1 MIGMLLVSHGRMAE
15 GMLDS
20 LELIM
25 GSCDQ
30 MHTVS
35 LCAGEDFESFR
46 AKVMEAIRQLDSGD
60 GVLVFVDLYGASPFN
75 ASVYAVA
82 RMAQEGISVRVLAG
96 MNLAMLLETAAMRAS
111 CSLQE
116 LVAIAEAAGRDGISE
131 PLVVKE
137 EENGEDY

>member
-1 MIGMLLVSHGRMAE
+1 
-15 GMLDS
+15 
-20 LELIM
+20 M

-75 ASVYAVA
+75 ASVYAAA

-111 CSLQE
+111 SSLQE
-116 LVAIAEAAGRDGISE
+116 LVAIAGAAGRDGISE
-131 PLVVKE
+131 PFVVKE

>member
-25 GSCDQ
+25 GSCDR

-60 GVLVFVDLYGASPFN
+60 GVLVFVDLYGASRC
-75 ASVYAVA
+75 V
-82 RMAQEGISVRVLAG
+82 
-96 MNLAMLLETAAMRAS
+96 
-111 CSLQE
+111 
-116 LVAIAEAAGRDGISE
+116 
-131 PLVVKE
+131 
-137 EENGEDY
+137 

>member
-25 GSCDQ
+25 GSCDR

-46 AKVMEAIRQLDSGD
+46 VKVMEAIRQLEM
-60 GVLVFVDLYGASPFN
+60 
-75 ASVYAVA
+75 VYWYLSIFT
-82 RMAQEGISVRVLAG
+82 E
-96 MNLAMLLETAAMRAS
+96 LLRLMR
-111 CSLQE
+111 LFMQWPE
-116 LVAIAEAAGRDGISE
+116 WRRRE
-131 PLVVKE
+131 
-137 EENGEDY
+137 

>member
-75 ASVYAVA
+75 ASVYAAA

-96 MNLAMLLETAAMRAS
+96 MNLAMLLETAAMRVS
-111 CSLQE
+111 SSLQE
-116 LVAIAEAAGRDGISE
+116 LVAIAGAAGRDGISE

>member
-96 MNLAMLLETAAMRAS
+96 MNLAMLLETAAMRVS
-111 CSLQE
+111 SSLQE
-116 LVAIAEAAGRDGISE
+116 LVAIAGAAGLDGISE

>member
-1 MIGMLLVSHGRMAE
+1 MIGILLVSHGRMAE

-82 RMAQEGISVRVLAG
+82 RMAQES
-96 MNLAMLLETAAMRAS
+96 T
-111 CSLQE
+111 
-116 LVAIAEAAGRDGISE
+116 
-131 PLVVKE
+131 
-137 EENGEDY
+137 

>member
-25 GSCDQ
+25 GSCDR

-46 AKVMEAIRQLDSGD
+46 VKVMEAIRQLDSGD

-111 CSLQE
+111 SSLQE
-116 LVAIAEAAGRDGISE
+116 LVAIAGAAGRDGISE
-131 PLVVKE
+131 PFVVKE

>member
-75 ASVYAVA
+75 ASAVSYTHLDISLLLNTDG
-82 RMAQEGISVRVLAG
+82 QEDL
-96 MNLAMLLETAAMRAS
+96 TA
-111 CSLQE
+111 
-116 LVAIAEAAGRDGISE
+116 
-131 PLVVKE
+131 
-137 EENGEDY
+137 

>member
-25 GSCDQ
+25 GSCDR

-46 AKVMEAIRQLDSGD
+46 VKVMEAIRQLDSGD

-82 RMAQEGISVRVLAG
+82 RMAQEGISVRAVSYTHLRAH
-96 MNLAMLLETAAMRAS
+96 ET
-111 CSLQE
+111 
-116 LVAIAEAAGRDGISE
+116 
-131 PLVVKE
+131 
-137 EENGEDY
+137 

>member
-1 MIGMLLVSHGRMAE
+1 MIGMLLISHGGMAE

-20 LELIM
+20 MELIM
-25 GSCDQ
+25 GSCEQ

-46 AKVMEAIRQLDSGD
+46 TKVMDAIRLLDSGD

-75 ASVYAVA
+75 AAVYAAA
-82 RMAQEGISVRVLAG
+82 RMAQEGRNVRVLAG
-96 MNLAMLLETAAMRAS
+96 MNLAMLLETAAMRIS
-111 CSLQE
+111 SSLQE
-116 LVAIAEAAGRDGISE
+116 LVAIAGAAGRDGISE
-131 PLVVKE
+131 PFVVKE

>member
-20 LELIM
+20 MELIM
-25 GSCDQ
+25 GGCDRT
-30 MHTVS
+30 HTVS

-46 AKVMEAIRQLDSGD
+46 AKVMDAIRLLDSGD

-75 ASVYAVA
+75 ASVYAA
-82 RMAQEGISVRVLAG
+82 AQMAQEGISVRVLAG

-111 CSLQE
+111 SSLQE
-116 LVAIAEAAGRDGISE
+116 LVAIAGAAGRDGISE
-131 PLVVKE
+131 PMVVKE